1 MEIVFLL
8 LLLAIAYLYSSVGH
22 GGASGYLAIMALYGI
37 DPLFMQ
43 SSALTLNL
51 FVSSIAFFSFYKGG
65 YFKWKILLPFVIA
78 SMPMAFLG
86 AMIKVEPAIYK
97 IILGI
102 CLLIAILRMLISL
115 PQEFESSKLPP
126 FFLALPIGGFLGF
139 FSGMIGIG
147 GGIILSP
154 LLLLFHWSNI
164 KETAA
169 ISAAFIFLNSAS
181 GLIGLS
187 RSEVYLSPQIL
198 LWIIIVIV
206 GGVLGSCMGS
216 YKIAPEKL
224 KYLLVFV
231 LFVASMKLL
240 LVL

>member
-1 MEIVFLL
+1 MEIIFLILL
-8 LLLAIAYLYSSVGH
+8 LGIAYLYSSVGH
-22 GGASGYLAIMALYGI
+22 GGASGYLALMALFGFE
-37 DPLFMQ
+37 PLFMQ

-86 AMIKVEPAIYK
+86 AMLNIEPTTYN

-102 CLLIAILRMLISL
+102 CLLIAVLRMLISF
-115 PQEFESSKLPP
+115 PQEFESSKPPP
-126 FFLALPIGGFLGF
+126 FILAIPIGALLGF

-154 LLLLFHWSNI
+154 VLLLLHWANI

-169 ISAAFIFLNSAS
+169 VSAAFIFLNSAS
-181 GLIGLS
+181 GLIGLTQS
-187 RSEVYLSPQIL
+187 GVTLSPQIP
-198 LWIIIVIV
+198 LWILIVIV
-206 GGVLGSCMGS
+206 GGLAGS
-216 YKIAPEKL
+216 YIGSFRTTSTKL
-224 KYLLVFV
+224 IYILASVLV
-231 LFVASMKLL
+231 VASLKLFFI
-240 LVL
+240 